1 MTPKGVLGDLLG
13 GPKNIKKVVF
23 GKNPKITKNYKNQ
36 ISVIAG
42 NYSFKNIKEEL
53 LCVKKKNENK
63 PMLIGNEE
71 VNYFEI
77 QLIKLLNEIF
87 DKNKPF
93 EQIDNSC
100 SCDYCKALGIF

>member
-1 MTPKGVLGDLLG
+1 MYSYLYL
-13 GPKNIKKVVF
+13 
-23 GKNPKITKNYKNQ
+23 KNYINQ

-53 LCVKKKNENK
+53 LCVKNKNENK
-63 PMLIGNEE
+63 PMLIGKEE
-71 VNYFEI
+71 INYFEK
-77 QLIKLLNEIF
+77 QLIKLLNEIL

-93 EQIDNSC
+93 EQVDGSC